1 MICKKYAKK
10 LAEGTEFEAEYRLL
24 ESIER
29 LAPEVILR
37 ERGTKKD
44 MCANIDMY
52 SGFVY
57 SMMGIPEDL
66 YTPLFACAR
75 MAGWAA
81 HRFEEIVAGK
91 RIIRPA
97 YKSTR
102 SGSRPYTPISER

>member
-1 MICKKYAKK
+1 
-10 LAEGTEFEAEYRLL
+10 
-24 ESIER
+24 
-29 LAPEVILR
+29 
-37 ERGTKKD
+37 
-44 MCANIDMY
+44 
-52 SGFVY
+52 
-57 SMMGIPEDL
+57 MMGIPEDL

-102 SGSRPYTPISER
+102 SGSRPYTPISAR